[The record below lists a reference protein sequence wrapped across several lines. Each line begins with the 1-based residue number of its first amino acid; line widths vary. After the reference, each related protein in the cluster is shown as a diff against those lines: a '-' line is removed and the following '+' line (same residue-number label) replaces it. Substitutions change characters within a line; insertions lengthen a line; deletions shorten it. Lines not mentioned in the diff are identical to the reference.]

1 MGFRKL
7 LDEEGIV
14 ANILGQ
20 KVKILRKRDGL
31 TLEKLAQEIE
41 STKSYVWELENK
53 DSIRPSADKVFK
65 LADALGVT
73 AEYLVDDTGI
83 LEPTANVK
91 DAAFINKFKKLDEKD
106 KETLKKFIDSI

>member
-1 MGFRKL
+1 MFN
-7 LDEEGIV
+7 EEGRV

-20 KVKILRKRDGL
+20 KVKSLRKKDGL

-65 LADALGVT
+65 LANVLGVT
-73 AEYLVDDTGI
+73 AEFLVDDTDT
-83 LEPTANVK
+83 LEPSVSVK
-91 DAAFINKFKKLDEKD
+91 DKAFFNKFEKLDDKD
-106 KETLKKFIDSI
+106 KEILKKLIDSL